1 MFSRVPIEIVYE
13 THSAYRGQCDYGDG
27 NGTAAAQLLARRGDH
42 LDEPYPRGESWRQAV
57 VRVGRFLGDLPVR
70 WSGQRVLVIGHV
82 GVAGTLVLDA
92 EGLVKLA
99 SGDPRAR
106 HRFEAAR
113 KRRGRVVTAA
123 PTLAEVLRG
132 GPRDTN
138 LHSILRR
145 MTVVAVD
152 KQQGRAAGEL
162 LGRTGLSG
170 HQCALDAILA
180 VVALGQPR
188 PVVLLTSDTD
198 DMRRLT
204 EEPGRPRQERIQV
217 TRV

>member
-1 MFSRVPIEIVYE
+1 
-13 THSAYRGQCDYGDG
+13 
-27 NGTAAAQLLARRGDH
+27 
-42 LDEPYPRGESWRQAV
+42 
-57 VRVGRFLGDLPVR
+57 
-70 WSGQRVLVIGHV
+70 
-82 GVAGTLVLDA
+82 
-92 EGLVKLA
+92 
-99 SGDPRAR
+99 
-106 HRFEAAR
+106 
-113 KRRGRVVTAA
+113 
-123 PTLAEVLRG
+123 
-132 GPRDTN
+132 
-138 LHSILRR
+138 